1 MANTTRRKNKGTD
14 AELDKFKNWVENL
27 KNASENHIILVEGKS
42 DKEALASFG
51 IKSSA
56 IVYLKGPLYSVV
68 ESIAKKSKECILL
81 MDLDAEGRKLQ
92 ERLLTDLQANG
103 VKVNTRFTKLL
114 YTTKIRNIEA
124 IPKYIEK
131 HLTITPRKRPS
142 FL

>member
-1 MANTTRRKNKGTD
+1 MANANRRKKGAD
-14 AELDKFKNWVENL
+14 VELDKFKNWVENL
-27 KNASENHIILVEGKS
+27 KSASETKTILVEGKS

-51 IKSSA
+51 IKNSS
-56 IVYLKGPLYSVV
+56 ILYLKEPLYQVV
-68 ESIAKKSKECILL
+68 ESVAKKSKECVLL

-114 YTTKIRNIEA
+114 YTTKVRNIEA
-124 IPKYIEK
+124 IPKYIER
-131 HLTITPRKRPS
+131 HLAQTPRKRPS